1 MFGTLI
7 YASFRQNKVGSIGER
22 MVTVQSNGRLTPAL
36 YLVLVL
42 ILPLLMAGI
51 HSAMADQTLVRT
63 ESIQLNVGDSLVI
76 RSDHLAIQQVFVEG
90 NLSAAQL
97 TKPGQYPANN
107 FELQATAS
115 GSYEVR
121 LIFSQATDYNV
132 NLFVDQAGTNTAENS
147 TSYYIS
153 SGTFELDVNAYFNPR
168 PVDIAA
174 LAPSISPW
182 DSFADW
188 IGSFGQA
195 FPLWV
200 KALYLLLGVQF
211 LAVGG
216 LWIRREAAG
225 REGTA
230 QRLDRGDKAYL
241 WLDIVYKFLL
251 ASFVAIVAI
260 MGGELILL
268 FVLRFMFLVSLSLL
282 SLWDLFVVG
291 FAAGA
296 VIIAYLIRFTLEKV
310 FDLKPV
316 EGE

>member
-1 MFGTLI
+1 M
-7 YASFRQNKVGSIGER
+7 
-22 MVTVQSNGRLTPAL
+22 TVQSNGRLTPAL
-36 YLVLVL
+36 YLVLIL
-42 ILPLLMAGI
+42 LLPLMTAGI
-51 HSAMADQTLVRT
+51 QAAMADQALVRT

-76 RSDHLAIQQVFVEG
+76 RSDHLAMQQVLVEG

-97 TKPGQYPANN
+97 TKPAQYPANS
-107 FELQATAS
+107 FELQAVTS
-115 GSYEVR
+115 GGYEVR
-121 LIFSQATDYNV
+121 VIFSQATDYSV
-132 NLFVDQAGTNTAENS
+132 NLFVRQGGTNAVENS

-153 SGTFELDVNAYFNPR
+153 GGTLELDVSAYFNPK
-168 PVDIAA
+168 PSDVAA

-182 DSFADW
+182 DSFVDW

-296 VIIAYLIRFTLEKV
+296 VIIAYLIRFTLEKA

-316 EGE
+316 ESE

>member
-1 MFGTLI
+1 M
-7 YASFRQNKVGSIGER
+7 
-22 MVTVQSNGRLTPAL
+22 TVWSNGRLRPAL
-36 YLVLVL
+36 YLLLVI

-51 HSAMADQTLVRT
+51 QATTADQSLVRT
-63 ESIQLNVGDSLVI
+63 ESVQLNVGDSLVI

-97 TKPGQYPANN
+97 TKPNQYPANN
-107 FELQATAS
+107 FEIQALTS
-115 GSYEVR
+115 GTYEVKA
-121 LIFSQATDYNV
+121 IFSQATDYNV
-132 NLFVDQAGTNTAENS
+132 YLLVEDGGTTTVQNS

-153 SGTFELDVNAYFNPR
+153 GGTFELDVSAYFNPR
-168 PVDIAA
+168 PVDISATV
-174 LAPSISPW
+174 PSISPW
-182 DSFADW
+182 ASFVDW
-188 IGSFGQA
+188 VGSFGQA
-195 FPLWV
+195 FPSWV
-200 KALYLLLGVQF
+200 KALYLILGVQF

-216 LWIRREAAG
+216 LWIRREAAS
-225 REGTA
+225 REGTR
-230 QRLDRGDKAYL
+230 QRLDSGEKAYL

-268 FVLRFMFLVSLSLL
+268 FVLRFMFLVSLDLL

-296 VIIAYLIRFTLEKV
+296 IIIVYLIRFTLEKA

>member
-1 MFGTLI
+1 
-7 YASFRQNKVGSIGER
+7 

-51 HSAMADQTLVRT
+51 HSAMADQALVRT

-76 RSDHLAIQQVFVEG
+76 RSDHLAIQQIFVEG

-121 LIFSQATDYNV
+121 LIFSQASDYNV
-132 NLFVDQAGTNTAENS
+132 NLFVEQAGTNTAENS

-153 SGTFELDVNAYFNPR
+153 SGTFELDVNANFNPR

-296 VIIAYLIRFTLEKV
+296 VIIAYLIRFTLEKA

-316 EGE
+316 ESE

>member
-1 MFGTLI
+1 M
-7 YASFRQNKVGSIGER
+7 
-22 MVTVQSNGRLTPAL
+22 QSNGRLTHAL
-36 YLVLVL
+36 YLLLLL
-42 ILPLLMAGI
+42 ILPLLMA
-51 HSAMADQTLVRT
+51 SMQVTRADQALVRT
-63 ESIQLNVGDSLVI
+63 ESVQLSVGDSLVI
-76 RSDHLAIQQVFVEG
+76 RSDRLAIQQVFIEG

-97 TKPGQYPANN
+97 TKPSEYPGNN
-107 FELQATAS
+107 FELQALAS
-115 GSYEVR
+115 GGYVVR
-121 LIFSQATDYNV
+121 IIFSQATDYNV
-132 NLFVDQAGTNTAENS
+132 KLFVRQGGTNVDQNS

-153 SGTFELDVNAYFNPR
+153 GGTLELDVSAYFNPR
-168 PVDIAA
+168 SIETPAI
-174 LAPSISPW
+174 APSISPW
-182 DSFADW
+182 DSLVDW

-211 LAVGG
+211 LTVGG
-216 LWIRREAAG
+216 LWIRREAAS

-230 QRLDRGDKAYL
+230 QRLDGGDKAYL

-268 FVLRFMFLVSLSLL
+268 FVLRFMFLVSLNLL

-296 VIIAYLIRFTLEKV
+296 VILIYLLRFTLEKA

-316 EGE
+316 ESE